1 MVGAGVGS
9 DFVNSVTVTDPP
21 EVASPEV
28 VVGESKAPTA
38 GGNFANEGMVV
49 GFVVCAASRGGEDGL
64 EADGLKCDVESDG
77 GRVTGAEKGDGGS
90 CGVGVLWLH
99 EDERHAGLGPIG
111 LEESRER
118 AVVSA
123 EERI

>member
-1 MVGAGVGS
+1 MVGAGIGC
-9 DFVNSVTVTDPP
+9 DFVDSVTVADPP

-28 VVGESKAPTA
+28 VVDESEGPTA
-38 GGNFANEGMVV
+38 GGNLANEGMVMR
-49 GFVVCAASRGGEDGL
+49 FVVSAASRGGKDGL

-77 GRVTGAEKGDGGS
+77 GRVAGAEKGDGGS
-90 CGVGVLWLH
+90 CSVGVLWLH
-99 EDERHAGLGPIG
+99 EDERHAGLGPVG